1 MQELIVAIFISI
13 KITTYLN
20 TEKLLTLIKN
30 IFLLFMKNQL
40 SNFAFHRNF
49 KIKIQNK
56 ILNNISLQIKYKANI
71 SPAPKNDREIIIKNT
86 FPFALVTRLKRILQK
101 YFLNN
106 IFLSTLSNPLPWKH
120 VHIPCITTLP
130 LLIDLIKRWRH
141 QFNSFPSPNSPMGLC
156 LPQDGPQHG
165 SARIVGGL
173 GIVWTRESKGL
184 GIEKGQA
191 RVMARHHVGW
201 STATCTTWK
210 WAKKTLRRKVSEK
223 QISN

>member
-1 MQELIVAIFISI
+1 MQQLIVAVYIAI

-20 TEKLLTLIKN
+20 IEKPFALIKN
-30 IFLLFMKNQL
+30 IFLSFTKKQL
-40 SNFAFHRNF
+40 SSFASPRNF

-56 ILNNISLQIKYKANI
+56 ALNNIPLQIKYSSSKI
-71 SPAPKNDREIIIKNT
+71 FPRLKMRKIT
-86 FPFALVTRLKRILQK
+86 FPFALVTGLKRILQK

-106 IFLSTLSNPLPWKH
+106 IFLSTLCNPL
-120 VHIPCITTLP
+120 TLKTCAYSLHYNTSAADRSYQKMAP
-130 LLIDLIKRWRH
+130 LVQSL
-141 QFNSFPSPNSPMGLC
+141 PSPNSPMGLC

-191 RVMARHHVGW
+191 KSW
-201 STATCTTWK
+201 PATM
-210 WAKKTLRRKVSEK
+210 
-223 QISN
+223 